1 MTKYHARP
9 TRYGDELHDSHG
21 EAEYARRLDERKA
34 AGTIQDWRRGR
45 VWTLIDGP
53 TRRDRLTMTPDFEV
67 WRPDGSFYCLD
78 FKGMIT
84 REFAVKAKVWKAVYP
99 TVPLYVIK
107 ADGRE
112 VRV

>member
-1 MTKYHARP
+1 MTKYHAVRAV
-9 TRYGDELHDSHG
+9 YAGEEHDSHG
-21 EAEYARRLDERKA
+21 EAEYARTLDERKA
-34 AGTIQDWRRGR
+34 AGAIRDWRRGR
-45 VWTLIDGP
+45 VWVLIDGP
-53 TRRDRLTMTPDFEV
+53 TPRDRLTLRPDFEV

-99 TVPLYVIK
+99 TVPLYVVK

-112 VRV
+112 VRM